1 VLAVAP
7 VNRLQRAPRGLL
19 WSRSS
24 LAVSNP
30 SNQPTRHA
38 NKSHGW
44 DGPTDKVMHM
54 ATRRRGAG
62 REHKLTLRL
71 SPHEVEELRRTAA
84 DEGYSSLQQLFE
96 SRLFGEARPRRKPGP
111 KPQNEQLGLSA

>member
-1 VLAVAP
+1 M
-7 VNRLQRAPRGLL
+7 
-19 WSRSS
+19 
-24 LAVSNP
+24 
-30 SNQPTRHA
+30 RHA
-38 NKSHGW
+38 NKSPNW
-44 DGPTDKVMHM
+44 DGLTGRVLHM
-54 ATRRRGAG
+54 ANRQRSAG

-96 SRLFGEARPRRKPGP
+96 SRLFGYARPRRKPGP